1 MPTRPQVCCQPARS
15 LAPFSLSPIPL
26 ITPPSLPLPR
36 SPGALV
42 FLTLTR
48 LPNCFLAPAS
58 LLPQDLNKKQ
68 TQKDLECALLLR
80 QHEATREL
88 ELRQLQAV
96 QRTRAELTRL
106 QHQTELGNQLEY
118 NKRREQELRQ
128 KHAAQ
133 VRQQPKS
140 LKVRAGQRPPGLPLP
155 VPGAVGPPNTGTPRE
170 EQPCSPGQEAV
181 LDQKML
187 GEEEEA
193 VPERILGKEGAALEP
208 EEQRI
213 LGEESETASPSPQNH
228 ESLVYEEVWGLPEEE
243 TEELRV
249 PSPAP
254 QERSIVGQEASVEW
268 RLWGKEDGSLL
279 GEEFELDWVQGPALT
294 PVPEEEEEEEE
305 GAPFRTP
312 RDPGDGCPSPDIPPE
327 PPPTHLRPG
336 TTSQLPGLLSHG
348 LLAGLSFA
356 VGSSSGLLPLLLLLL
371 LPLLAA
377 QGGGGLQAALLALE
391 VGLVGLGASYLLLCT
406 ALHLPPSLFLLLAQG
421 TALGAVLSLSWR
433 RGLLGVPLGLG
444 AAWLL
449 AWPGLALPLA
459 ALAAGGKWVR
469 QQGPR
474 MRRGISR
481 LWLRA
486 LLRLSP
492 MVFRAL
498 QGCGAVGDRGLFAL
512 YPKTNKDGFRS
523 RIPVPGPRRGNPR
536 TARHPLALLARF
548 WALCKGWN
556 WRLARASQ
564 SLATCLPP
572 WAVHTLASWG
582 LLRGER
588 PSRIP
593 RLLPRSQR
601 QLGPPASHQPPPGML
616 GGRRSRVRQS
626 RALPP
631 WR

>member
-1 MPTRPQVCCQPARS
+1 M
-15 LAPFSLSPIPL
+15 
-26 ITPPSLPLPR
+26 
-36 SPGALV
+36 
-42 FLTLTR
+42 
-48 LPNCFLAPAS
+48 
-58 LLPQDLNKKQ
+58 
-68 TQKDLECALLLR
+68 
-80 QHEATREL
+80 
-88 ELRQLQAV
+88 
-96 QRTRAELTRL
+96 
-106 QHQTELGNQLEY
+106 
-118 NKRREQELRQ
+118 
-128 KHAAQ
+128 
-133 VRQQPKS
+133 
-140 LKVRAGQRPPGLPLP
+140 
-155 VPGAVGPPNTGTPRE
+155 
-170 EQPCSPGQEAV
+170 
-181 LDQKML
+181 
-187 GEEEEA
+187 
-193 VPERILGKEGAALEP
+193 
-208 EEQRI
+208 
-213 LGEESETASPSPQNH
+213 
-228 ESLVYEEVWGLPEEE
+228 
-243 TEELRV
+243 

-572 WAVHTLASWG
+572 WVVHTLASWG

-616 GGRRSRVRQS
+616 AGRRSRARQS

>member
-1 MPTRPQVCCQPARS
+1 MGLSVLDTALASGALQTLLAFPQSAGS
-15 LAPFSLSPIPL
+15 LASPTEGSWGTHL
-26 ITPPSLPLPR
+26 LTPGP
-36 SPGALV
+36 
-42 FLTLTR
+42 LTLG
-48 LPNCFLAPAS
+48 LPSSA
-58 LLPQDLNKKQ
+58 QDLNKKQ

-140 LKVRAGQRPPGLPLP
+140 LKVRAGQRPPSLSLPD
-155 VPGAVGPPNTGTPRE
+155 PGALGAPSAGTPRE
-170 EQPCSPGQEAV
+170 EHPCPSGQEAA
-181 LDQKML
+181 LDPRIL

-193 VPERILGKEGAALEP
+193 IPERRILGQEGATLEP
-208 EEQRI
+208 EEQRM
-213 LGEESETASPSPQNH
+213 LGGEAGAPSPSPQNRRH
-228 ESLVYEEVWGLPEEE
+228 WVDEEIWGLHDEDM
-243 TEELRV
+243 EELRV
-249 PSPAP
+249 PSLAP
-254 QERSIVGQEASVEW
+254 QERSIVGQEGIGAW
-268 RLWGKEDGSLL
+268 RLWGKEEGRLM
-279 GEEFELDWVQGPALT
+279 GEEFEFGWVQGPPLT
-294 PVPEEEEEEEE
+294 PVPEEEEEEDE
-305 GAPFRTP
+305 GSPIRTP

-327 PPPTHLRPG
+327 PPPTHPRPG
-336 TTSQLPGLLSHG
+336 PASQFPGLLSHG

-377 QGGGGLQAALLALE
+377 QGGGGLQASLLALE

-421 TALGAVLSLSWR
+421 TALGTVLGLSWR

-449 AWPGLALPLA
+449 AWPGLVLPLA
-459 ALAAGGKWVR
+459 AVAAGGKWVR

-492 MVFRAL
+492 LAFRAL

-523 RIPVPGPRRGNPR
+523 RLPVPGPRRGNSR
-536 TARHPLALLARF
+536 AARHPLALLARF

-564 SLATCLPP
+564 GLASRLPP
-572 WAVHTLASWG
+572 WAIHTLASWG

-601 QLGPPASHQPPPGML
+601 RAGSLASRQPPPGTL
-616 GGRRSRVRQS
+616 AGRRARTRQS

>member
-1 MPTRPQVCCQPARS
+1 M
-15 LAPFSLSPIPL
+15 
-26 ITPPSLPLPR
+26 
-36 SPGALV
+36 
-42 FLTLTR
+42 TLTR

-170 EQPCSPGQEAV
+170 EQPCSLGQEAV

-193 VPERILGKEGAALEP
+193 VPERILGKEGAAVEP

-312 RDPGDGCPSPDIPPE
+312 RDPGDGCPSPDIPE

-523 RIPVPGPRRGNPR
+523 CIPVPGSRRGNPR

-548 WALCKGWN
+548 LALCKGWN
-556 WRLARASQ
+556 WRLAPGQPKFSH
-564 SLATCLPP
+564 LPAP
-572 WAVHTLASWG
+572 LGCPHTG
-582 LLRGER
+582 
-588 PSRIP
+588 
-593 RLLPRSQR
+593 
-601 QLGPPASHQPPPGML
+601 QLGPASG
-616 GGRRSRVRQS
+616 
-626 RALPP
+626 
-631 WR
+631 

>member
-1 MPTRPQVCCQPARS
+1 M
-15 LAPFSLSPIPL
+15 
-26 ITPPSLPLPR
+26 
-36 SPGALV
+36 
-42 FLTLTR
+42 
-48 LPNCFLAPAS
+48 
-58 LLPQDLNKKQ
+58 
-68 TQKDLECALLLR
+68 ECALLLR

-140 LKVRAGQRPPGLPLP
+140 LKVRAGQLPMGLPAT
-155 VPGAVGPPNTGTPRE
+155 GALGPLSTGTPSE
-170 EQPCSPGQEAV
+170 EQPCSSGQEAI
-181 LDQKML
+181 LDQRML

-193 VPERILGKEGAALEP
+193 VPERRILGKEGTTLEP

-213 LGEESETASPSPQNH
+213 LGEEMGTFSSNPQKH
-228 ESLVYEEVWGLPEEE
+228 RSLVDEEDWDISEEMKE
-243 TEELRV
+243 IRV
-249 PSPAP
+249 PSTAS
-254 QERSIVGQEASVEW
+254 QERSIIGQEEDGAWS
-268 RLWGKEDGSLL
+268 LWGKEGGNLVDVEFKL
-279 GEEFELDWVQGPALT
+279 GWVQGPVLT

-305 GAPFRTP
+305 GGAPIGTP

-327 PPPTHLRPG
+327 PPPSHLRQSPV
-336 TTSQLPGLLSHG
+336 SQLPGLLSHG

-391 VGLVGLGASYLLLCT
+391 VGLVGLGASYLFLCT

-433 RGLLGVPLGLG
+433 RGLMGVPLGLG

-449 AWPGLALPLA
+449 AWPSLALPLA
-459 ALAAGGKWVR
+459 AVAAGGKWVR
-469 QQGPR
+469 QQGPQI
-474 MRRGISR
+474 RRGISR
-481 LWLRA
+481 LWLRV

-492 MVFRAL
+492 MAFRAL

-523 RIPVPGPRRGNPR
+523 RLPVPWPRQGNPR
-536 TARHPLALLARF
+536 TTQHPLALLARV

-556 WRLARASQ
+556 WRLARASHR
-564 SLATCLPP
+564 LASYLPP
-572 WAVHTLASWG
+572 WALHTLASWG
-582 LLRGER
+582 LLKGER

-601 QLGPPASHQPPPGML
+601 RLGLSASRQLPPGTVA
-616 GGRRSRVRQS
+616 GRRSQTR